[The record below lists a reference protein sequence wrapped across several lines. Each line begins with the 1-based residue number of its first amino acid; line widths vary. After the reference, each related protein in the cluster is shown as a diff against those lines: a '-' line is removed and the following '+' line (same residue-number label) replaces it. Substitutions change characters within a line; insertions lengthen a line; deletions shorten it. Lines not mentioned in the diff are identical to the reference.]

1 MAIDWDLLRG
11 IADRLSQPVHGGG
24 HAVQEDLEEVSRA
37 LDILLARQDLQGIL
51 RLRNVFTAVI
61 ARDSISVHASLQR
74 LSNEAIMAAKQLGD
88 WREQAHLLGA
98 NGHNLHRQGLHQR
111 AIKDFY
117 DSFQL
122 YEKTGET
129 MDALKSYYMI
139 ALCQRALG
147 NTADAKHILLTTISQ
162 IDPEDPWLSN
172 PLCVLGWLK
181 RDEGD
186 LPGAETL
193 LRKALKLHRQAP
205 DSDPLIAG
213 TLADLGE
220 VLGQQGRTQE
230 ARACFYESLNW
241 IRKHQG
247 QFDRQEARTE
257 MKLAEL
263 LIREKKYAEALALLN
278 HADDLI
284 SYGAYKDQ
292 LWKIELLRAMIKI
305 QQGNF
310 RGALQRIRSA
320 ITIYRELGLPPK
332 EFFRHI
338 VNRLKLR

>member
-1 MAIDWDLLRG
+1 
-11 IADRLSQPVHGGG
+11 
-24 HAVQEDLEEVSRA
+24 
-37 LDILLARQDLQGIL
+37 
-51 RLRNVFTAVI
+51 
-61 ARDSISVHASLQR
+61 
-74 LSNEAIMAAKQLGD
+74 
-88 WREQAHLLGA
+88 
-98 NGHNLHRQGLHQR
+98 
-111 AIKDFY
+111 Y

-241 IRKHQG
+241 I
-247 QFDRQEARTE
+247 
-257 MKLAEL
+257 
-263 LIREKKYAEALALLN
+263 
-278 HADDLI
+278 
-284 SYGAYKDQ
+284 
-292 LWKIELLRAMIKI
+292 
-305 QQGNF
+305 
-310 RGALQRIRSA
+310 
-320 ITIYRELGLPPK
+320 
-332 EFFRHI
+332 
-338 VNRLKLR
+338 